1 MEHNLLSKEHQAI
14 LKAASE
20 KKNFEEIDKAISF
33 VKMFA
38 PRKFLTENE
47 MDKRVF
53 YHRPAGMYW
62 SGTAISTKLAYK

>member
-14 LKAASE
+14 LKTAAD
-20 KKNFEEIDKAISF
+20 KKNSEEVDKAISF

-38 PRKFLTENE
+38 PRKFLTENDME
-47 MDKRVF
+47 KRVF